1 MYELN
6 EEEAKQLDYFRYM
19 RHLSERRKDDQIVIN
34 EWTRKIN
41 LLLCDVQERLKNESE
56 RVY

>member
-1 MYELN
+1 MYLT
-6 EEEAKQLDYFRYM
+6 EEEAEKLDYFRYM
-19 RHLSERRKDDQIVIN
+19 RHLSEWRKDDQIVIN

-41 LLLCDVQERLKNESE
+41 LLLCDAEERLKNESE